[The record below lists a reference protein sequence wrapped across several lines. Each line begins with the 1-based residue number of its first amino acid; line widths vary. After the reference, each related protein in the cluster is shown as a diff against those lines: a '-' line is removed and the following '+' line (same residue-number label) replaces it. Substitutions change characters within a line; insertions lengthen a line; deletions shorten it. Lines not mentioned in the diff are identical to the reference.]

1 MADLPEGIQLLLTAG
16 SRDES
21 FRECFLEDPLLA
33 ARRAGVSL
41 TDSERSILRSVP
53 PAQLAAMIE
62 GLAVSNPQRRRFLH
76 SAASVALTI
85 FAGTALAAC
94 KRSSGELEPDE
105 PAPVAPDPEPAIPRT
120 RMEAALA
127 EARKSNR
134 SLMIVVRSE
143 DAFEGCVAG
152 MMSDAMEREWD
163 AMILMSNMRPLT
175 RQVATEA
182 GFLVVDH
189 VVEVEWGR
197 EGSRTEDAFA
207 NERGVT
213 KLPTILFLDPQ
224 GREISRCVQP
234 TKEKKLIQ
242 AIVVTGALADAG
254 RGNRPLMIVFRP
266 RPDHSPQIFAGA
278 VSEPTYR
285 KHERQE
291 VAERLCER
299 LSEGIRQS
307 AESAGVLVFEY
318 DVKTTRSFPLYVTED
333 EFAGSREVEDLPT
346 VLFLAPD
353 REELSRLVHPQTE
366 EELIAAIEAAADA
379 FADRNEAAEEDEDG

>member
-1 MADLPEGIQLLLTAG
+1 MNDLPEGIQLLLTAG

-134 SLMIVVRSE
+134 SLMILVRSRY
-143 DAFEGCVAG
+143 EGGYYVTG
-152 MMSDAMEREWD
+152 TVSDAKEREWD
-163 AMILMSNMRPLT
+163 AMVLERSTRPLV
-175 RQVATEA
+175 RQVAVES

-189 VVEVEWGR
+189 VVEVEWGH

-207 NERGVT
+207 TERGVT
-213 KLPTILFLDPQ
+213 KLPTVLFLDPE

-234 TKEKKLIQ
+234 TREKSLLQTIRV
-242 AIVVTGALADAG
+242 AGAFAEA
-254 RGNRPLMIVFRP
+254 RRENRPLMVVVRP
-266 RPDHSPQIFAGA
+266 APNETLVAIAGLM
-278 VSEPTYR
+278 SEQTYEEH
-285 KHERQE
+285 KRQE
-291 VAERLCER
+291 VAERICAR
-299 LSEGIRQS
+299 LSEKIGDS
-307 AESAGVLVFEY
+307 ADRTGVVVLEH
-318 DVKTTRSFPLYVTED
+318 DVKLVTRFPIYSTDDELAGNLDVT
-333 EFAGSREVEDLPT
+333 DLPS

-353 REELSRLVHPQTE
+353 GEELSRIVYPQTE

-379 FADRNEAAEEDEDG
+379 FADRNEAAEENEDG